1 MQRQGIRVTKA
12 VKNFLMV
19 GVVSTDGSMTK
30 EDLSNYIVS
39 NIQDPLS
46 GPSGV
51 GDFQV
56 FGSQY
61 SMRIWLDPA
70 KLNSYQLTPGDVS
83 SAIQAQ
89 NVQISPASSA
99 AAGGQGQQLNATI
112 IGKTRLQT
120 AEQFENILLKVN
132 PDGSQVRLK
141 DVADVGLGG
150 QDFTASTR
158 SSTAARRPVS
168 RSLATG
174 ANALDT
180 AKGDPPDHRQP
191 GTVHAAGHEGGFTR
205 VRHHPGGLGL
215 DP

>member
-1 MQRQGIRVTKA
+1 
-12 VKNFLMV
+12 
-19 GVVSTDGSMTK
+19 
-30 EDLSNYIVS
+30 
-39 NIQDPLS
+39 
-46 GPSGV
+46 
-51 GDFQV
+51 
-56 FGSQY
+56 
-61 SMRIWLDPA
+61 MRIWLDPA

-89 NVQISPASSA
+89 NVQISSGQLGGLPAVK
-99 AAGGQGQQLNATI
+99 GQQLNATI

-150 QDFTASTR
+150 QDYSINAQFNGSPASGI
-158 SSTAARRPVS
+158 AIAGHRRQ
-168 RSLATG
+168 RAG
-174 ANALDT
+174 YRQ
-180 AKGDPPDHRQP
+180 GDPPDHRQP
-191 GTVHAAGHEGGFTR
+191 GTVHAAGHEGGLP